1 MNRPYA
7 DVFFHAADGVKLYAR
22 DYAHASAAVPVL
34 CLPGLTRNSR
44 DFEPSIPQLVE
55 GRRVIA
61 MDFRGRGQSAYAPD
75 PLTYRVD
82 VELADTISLLDHLG
96 IARVAVLGT
105 SRGGLVGTLMAG
117 VQRHRI
123 AGLFLN
129 DIGPK
134 LEKKG
139 LLRIRSY
146 LGVPLAVATFEDAA
160 RALKAMNPGFK
171 GMTEKEWLAFAYRV
185 YRDDH
190 GAPRLD
196 YDPKLADTSP
206 TSALIEL
213 GLPTAWPL
221 FQALQ
226 GLPCALLRGANSD
239 LLSKR
244 TVTAMQKILPDLAVT
259 HIPKR
264 GHAPFL
270 DELDARHAIAAWLR
284 CVDAG

>member
-1 MNRPYA
+1 M
-7 DVFFHAADGVKLYAR
+7 KLYAR
-22 DYAHASAAVPVL
+22 DYAHASASVPVL

-44 DFEPSIPQLVE
+44 DFEPAVAQLAQN
-55 GRRVIA
+55 RRVIV
-61 MDFRGRGQSAYAPD
+61 MDFRGRGRSDYAAD

-96 IARVAVLGT
+96 IARVGVVGT
-105 SRGGLVGTLMAG
+105 SRGGLVGTLMAN

-123 AGLFLN
+123 DGLFLN

-146 LGVPLAVATFEDAA
+146 LGVPLAFPTFEDAA
-160 RALKAMNPGFK
+160 RALKMANPAFK
-171 GMTEKEWLAFAYRV
+171 GMNEGEWFAFAHRI

-190 GAPRLD
+190 GVPQLD
-196 YDPKLADTSP
+196 YDSRLADTFP
-206 TSALIEL
+206 TVAQIEL
-213 GLPTAWPL
+213 GLPAAWPL

-226 GLPCALLRGANSD
+226 GLPTALLRGAHSD

-244 TVTAMQKILPDLAVT
+244 TVTAMQKRLPDLAVT
-259 HIPKR
+259 VVPKR

-270 DELDARHAIAAWLR
+270 DEPESRQALAAWLQR
-284 CVDAG
+284 IDGS

>member
-1 MNRPYA
+1 VSSRYI
-7 DVFFHAADGVKLYAR
+7 DVFFRTADGLRLYAR
-22 DYAHASAAVPVL
+22 DYPHASAAVPVL

-44 DFEPSIPQLVE
+44 DFEPAIPQLVQ

-61 MDFRGRGQSAYAPD
+61 MDFRGRGRSDHAAN

-82 VELADTISLLDHLG
+82 VEMADAISLLDHLNV
-96 IARVAVLGT
+96 ARVAVIGT

-117 VQRHRI
+117 VQRLRI

-146 LGVPLAVATFEDAA
+146 LGVPLASPTFEDAA
-160 RALKAMNPGFK
+160 RVLKAANPGFK
-171 GMTEKEWLAFAYRV
+171 GMSDEEWLAFARRM
-185 YRDDH
+185 YRDDN
-190 GAPRLD
+190 GTPRLD
-196 YDPKLADTSP
+196 YDIKLAETFP
-206 TSALIEL
+206 NTAQIEM
-213 GLPTAWPL
+213 GLPTAWPM
-221 FQALQ
+221 FQAIA
-226 GLPCALLRGANSD
+226 GLPTALIRGANSD

-244 TVTAMQKILPDLAVT
+244 TVTKMQRLLPGLEETPV
-259 HIPKR
+259 PRR

-270 DELDARHAIAAWLR
+270 DEPEARQAIASWLR
-284 CVDAG
+284 RVDAV